1 MTVKIE
7 IGFTEAGNSAP
18 FLTLDDPVKG
28 ILDNTTF
35 VLGGAEVLVDVTEGF
50 QSFNISRGKSRDL
63 DQFNAGQLSVTWN
76 NNDRDFDPTFE
87 ASPYFGQIV
96 PKRQIRVTVDDVIQF
111 EGTIEDWNVEYSPN
125 GNSNAVAQ
133 AFDGF
138 SFLTNI
144 STQETITTAE
154 EFTGERIERLLD
166 SFDWPAAKRDV
177 DLGGAILVDDT
188 IAVDTNL
195 LEYLRLAS
203 RSEPGDLFIS
213 KNGSVKFVSRNVS
226 FQTGGLVFA
235 DDSSG
240 IGYESIAVVFGSEL
254 LFNSVEVSSSVG
266 IATADNTES
275 IGLYGERD
283 LVRETL
289 LSSQPQ
295 LDTLAQFLV
304 NRFGEPEFR
313 FEEITIDLKTV
324 TPSERE
330 ALLEAELGD
339 VVQVKFTPNDIPPQ
353 INQYAKI
360 IGIQQGQNPS
370 EEKIRLRLASVAG
383 ALFVL
388 DDAVFGRL
396 SVDNSLGW

>member
-1 MTVKIE
+1 MSVKIE

-28 ILDNTTF
+28 ILGNTTF

-63 DQFNAGQLSVTWN
+63 DQFNAGQLSVTWI

-96 PKRQIRVTVDDVIQF
+96 PKRQIRVTVDDIIQF
-111 EGTIEDWNVEYSPN
+111 EGTIQDWNVEYNPN
-125 GNSNAVAQ
+125 GNSIAVAQ

-144 STQETITTAE
+144 ITQNAVTTE
-154 EFTGERIERLLD
+154 EELTGERIERLLD
-166 SFDWPAAKRDV
+166 AFDWPAAKRDV
-177 DLGGAILVDDT
+177 AIGGATLVDDT
-188 IAVDTNL
+188 VPIDTNL
-195 LEYLRLAS
+195 LEYLRLAA
-203 RSEPGDLFIS
+203 RSDPGDFFIS
-213 KNGSVKFVSRNVS
+213 KNGSVKFVDRNVS
-226 FQTGGLVFA
+226 FQTGGLEFS
-235 DDSSG
+235 DDGTG

-254 LFNSVEVSSSVG
+254 LFNSVEVTSSAG
-266 IATADNTES
+266 IATAENTES
-275 IGLYGERD
+275 IGLFGERD
-283 LVRETL
+283 IVRETL
-289 LSSQPQ
+289 LSSESQ

-304 NRFGEPEFR
+304 NRFGQPEFR
-313 FEEITIDLKTV
+313 FEQLTIDLATLTEDEK
-324 TPSERE
+324 E
-330 ALLEAELGD
+330 AMLQAELGD
-339 VVQVKFTPNDIPPQ
+339 VVEVKFTPNNVPPQ
-353 INQYAKI
+353 IDQYGKI
-360 IGIQQGQNPS
+360 IGIQHGQNPS
-370 EEKIRLRLASVAG
+370 QQKISLNLASVAG

>member
-1 MTVKIE
+1 MSVKIE

-18 FLTLDDPVKG
+18 FLTLDDPIKG
-28 ILDNTTF
+28 VLGNTTF
-35 VLGGAEVLVDVTEGF
+35 VLGGAEVLVDVSDGF
-50 QSFNISRGKSRDL
+50 KNFNIQRGKSRDL
-63 DQFNAGQLSVTWN
+63 DQFNAGQCTVVWN

-144 STQETITTAE
+144 TTQESITTAQ

-188 IAVDTNL
+188 IAADTNL
-195 LEYLRLAS
+195 LNYLRLAS

-213 KNGSVKFVSRNVS
+213 KDGSVKFVSRNVS

-240 IGYESIAVVFGSEL
+240 IGYENIAVVFGSEL

-266 IATADNTES
+266 VSTADNTES

-330 ALLEAELGD
+330 ALLQAELGD
-339 VVQVKFTPNDIPPQ
+339 VVQVKFTPNGIPPQ

-360 IGIQQGQNPS
+360 IGMQQGQNPS

-396 SVDNSLGW
+396 DVDNSLGW

>member
-1 MTVKIE
+1 MSVKIE

-28 ILDNTTF
+28 VLDNTTF

-63 DQFNAGQLSVTWN
+63 DQFNAGQLSVVWN

-96 PKRQIRVTVDDVIQF
+96 PKRQIRVTVDDIIQF
-111 EGTIEDWNVEYSPN
+111 EGTIQDWNVEYNPN
-125 GNSNAVAQ
+125 GNSNAIAQ

-144 STQETITTAE
+144 STQETIATEE

-166 SFDWPAAKRDV
+166 SFDWPDAKREV

-188 IAVDTNL
+188 IEIDTNL

-266 IATADNTES
+266 VSTADNTES

-304 NRFGEPEFR
+304 NRFGEPEYR
-313 FEEITIDLKTV
+313 FEQLTIDLKTV
-324 TPSERE
+324 TPAERE
-330 ALLEAELGD
+330 ALLEAELGE

-353 INQYAKI
+353 VNQYAKI

-370 EEKIRLRLASVAG
+370 EEKIRLSLASVAG

-396 SVDNSLGW
+396 STDNSLGW

>member
-1 MTVKIE
+1 MSVKIE

-18 FLTLDDPVKG
+18 FLTLDDPTKG

-50 QSFNISRGKSRDL
+50 QSFSIQRGKSRDL
-63 DQFNAGQLSVTWN
+63 DQFNAGQCSVVWN
-76 NNDRDFDPTFE
+76 NNDRDFDPTYE

-111 EGTIEDWNVEYSPN
+111 EGTIEDWNVNYSPN

-144 STQETITTAE
+144 NTQDPITTTT
-154 EFTGERIERLLD
+154 EFSGERIESVLD
-166 SFDWPAAKRDV
+166 AFDWPVAKRDV
-177 DLGGAILVDDT
+177 DLGGAVLVDDT
-188 IAVDTNL
+188 IPVDTNL
-195 LEYLRLAS
+195 LEYLRLIS

-240 IGYESIAVVFGSEL
+240 IGYEDIAVVFGSEL
-254 LFNSVEVSSSVG
+254 LYNSVEVSSSAGVE
-266 IATADNTES
+266 TADNTES

-283 LVRETL
+283 LIRETL
-289 LSSQPQ
+289 LNSTAQ

-313 FEEITIDLKTV
+313 FEQLLIDLKTV
-324 TPSERE
+324 TPTERE
-330 ALLEAELGD
+330 DLLEAELGD
-339 VVQVKFTPNDIPPQ
+339 VVQIKFTPNDVPPQ
-353 INQYAKI
+353 VDQYGKI
-360 IGIQQGQNPS
+360 IGIQHAQNPS
-370 EEKIRLRLASVAG
+370 EEKIRFSFASVAG

-388 DDAVFGRL
+388 DDAVFGKL
-396 SVDNSLGW
+396 DTDNSLGW